1 MLGFALP
8 AWLIIAGIVVI
19 GLNLFNLL
27 PVEPLD
33 GGVALRSVL
42 AKLMGAHARFGLL
55 AIGVIILA
63 TGFYF
68 EQVILLVFGG
78 ISILANLR
86 PRLIDHGL
94 KPLSVP
100 GVMISALSFT
110 AIVAAYITM
119 LAFFL
124 GVFQ

>member
-1 MLGFALP
+1 
-8 AWLIIAGIVVI
+8 VI

-42 AKLMGAHARFGLL
+42 AKLMGTHARFGLL
-55 AIGVIILA
+55 AIGLMILVS
-63 TGFYF
+63 GFYF
-68 EQVILLVFGG
+68 EQIILLVFGG
-78 ISILANLR
+78 ISVLANLR

-94 KPLSVP
+94 TPLSIP
-100 GVMISALSFT
+100 GVMISALGFL
-110 AIVAAYITM
+110 AIVVAYITM

-124 GVFQ
+124 GVFR